1 MADQKL
7 NQDKPEYIIEPEQDV
22 IKSNYSQ
29 QGNQNNQN
37 NQNNIASSVTP
48 GASVPLP
55 SRADFDQTSMMNGM
69 GSPETNTG
77 NREETAAEIAAP
89 VPGKLLQRDQDQTG
103 QKKEGQGTEQAS
115 GSLMGISALAIS
127 ILSLFVLP
135 FLLGATG
142 IVLGFIAR
150 SRGAKGLGS
159 WAIGIGAL
167 SVIIGMFILPFF

>member
-1 MADQKL
+1 MMADQS
-7 NQDKPEYIIEPEQDV
+7 NQDKPEYINEPQQDV
-22 IKSNYSQ
+22 LRSNSSQ
-29 QGNQNNQN
+29 QGGQNNT
-37 NQNNIASSVTP
+37 ASSITP
-48 GASVPLP
+48 GASVPMP
-55 SRADFDQTSMMNGM
+55 SMTDFDQSSMTNQM
-69 GSPETNTG
+69 GSSATNTQ

-89 VPGKLLQRDQDQTG
+89 VPAKALKRNQNNQPGQNAQDQG
-103 QKKEGQGTEQAS
+103 AQKAS
-115 GSLMGISALAIS
+115 GSMMGISAIAIS

-135 FLLGATG
+135 FILGATG